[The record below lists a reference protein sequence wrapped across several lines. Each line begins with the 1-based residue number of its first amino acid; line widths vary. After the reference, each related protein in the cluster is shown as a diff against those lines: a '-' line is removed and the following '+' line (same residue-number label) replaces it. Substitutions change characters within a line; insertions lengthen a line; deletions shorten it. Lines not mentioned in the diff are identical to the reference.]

1 MKAALKAHRDSPQ
14 EHDNFMRPLRTAA
27 FVAALLFGIS
37 SAQAAEPTGTW
48 LTEKGDARIHVAP
61 CGKALCGTIV
71 WIKDAIDPQ
80 TGRAPVDDKNPDPSK
95 RGRKIVGMRIF
106 SMNLDS
112 NNVWAG
118 PIYNSDDGRN
128 YAGRLL
134 MQGAD
139 ALQVN
144 GCAGA
149 LCGGELWRRVGK

>member
-1 MKAALKAHRDSPQ
+1 
-14 EHDNFMRPLRTAA
+14 MRPLHL
-27 FVAALLFGIS
+27 AALIAAALIGTPM
-37 SAQAAEPTGTW
+37 AHAAEPTGTW
-48 LTEKGDARIHVAP
+48 LTEKADARIHVAH
-61 CGKALCGTIV
+61 CGKALCGTVV
-71 WIKDAIDPQ
+71 WSKDAIDPQ
-80 TGRAPVDDKNPDPSK
+80 TGKPPVDDKNPDPSK

-112 NNVWAG
+112 NGIWAG
-118 PIYNSDDGRN
+118 PIYNSDDGKS

-134 MQGAD
+134 MQGDD

>member
-1 MKAALKAHRDSPQ
+1 
-14 EHDNFMRPLRTAA
+14 MRPLHI
-27 FVAALLFGIS
+27 AAL
-37 SAQAAEPTGTW
+37 SAAVLICAPMAHAAEPTGTW
-48 LTEKGDARIHVAP
+48 LTEKGDARVHVAP

-80 TGRAPVDDKNPDPSK
+80 TGKAPVDDKNPDPSK
-95 RGRKIVGMRIF
+95 RNRKIVGMRIF

-112 NNVWAG
+112 NGVWAG
-118 PIYNSDDGRN
+118 PIYNSDDGKN

-139 ALQVN
+139 GLQVN

>member
-1 MKAALKAHRDSPQ
+1 LAALIA
-14 EHDNFMRPLRTAA
+14 
-27 FVAALLFGIS
+27 AALIGTPM
-37 SAQAAEPTGTW
+37 AHAAEPTGTW
-48 LTEKGDARIHVAP
+48 LTEKADARIHVAH
-61 CGKALCGTIV
+61 CGKALCGTVV
-71 WIKDAIDPQ
+71 WSKDAIDPQ
-80 TGRAPVDDKNPDPSK
+80 TGKPPVDDKNPDPSK

-112 NNVWAG
+112 NGIWAG
-118 PIYNSDDGRN
+118 PIYNSDDGKS

-134 MQGAD
+134 MQGDD

>member
-1 MKAALKAHRDSPQ
+1 MAAL
-14 EHDNFMRPLRTAA
+14 TAA
-27 FVAALLFGIS
+27 ILIGAPVAY
-37 SAQAAEPTGTW
+37 AAEPTGTW
-48 LTEKGDARIHVAP
+48 LTEKGDARIRVAP

-71 WIKDAIDPQ
+71 WTKDAIDPD
-80 TGRAPVDDKNPDPSK
+80 TGKAPVDDKNPDPAK
-95 RGRKIVGMRIF
+95 RNRKIVGMRIF

-112 NNVWAG
+112 NGIWAG
-118 PIYNSDDGRN
+118 PIYNSDDGKS